1 MSARARNPLWHV
13 LLLLCIWYSPVSA
26 QTPATDAKK
35 DFHTAQNSFFLEVGG
50 SGLWYSINYERFVF
64 TGQSLR
70 MGLGYYE
77 RIGLPVLYNVLLGS
91 GTHQLEIGLGGTF
104 LLPVKQRD
112 QLKAYAAGNLSYR
125 WLFSTE
131 TGINFFRISFTP
143 LVDNLSARPSEISFI
158 PWGGVS
164 FGIQY

>member
-1 MSARARNPLWHV
+1 MA
-13 LLLLCIWYSPVSA
+13 LLLYIWYGPSIFGQEPTTNSRPDLS
-26 QTPATDAKK
+26 TNR
-35 DFHTAQNSFFLEVGG
+35 NSFYVEAGG

-64 TGQSLR
+64 AGQSLR
-70 MGLGYYE
+70 IGLGYYD

-112 QLKAYAAGNLSYR
+112 QLKTYAAGNLSYR

-143 LVDNLSARPSEISFI
+143 LVGNLSARPSEISFI